1 MVASVLILTARR
13 RTQKVNDAGGKAKPT
28 SLKSRENGFAI
39 PAIGI
44 AKCTLKDSESHRG
57 RQQLAPIPNVGPT
70 PKQSVNYVHAR
81 LNGMKPLGVRR
92 SVLLVTSVSSLQA
105 NQSGCCFVST
115 QIASPRLFVNYSH
128 AHLS

>member
-44 AKCTLKDSESHRG
+44 AKSTLKNSESHGG
-57 RQQLAPIPNVGPT
+57 RQQLAPIPNVGLT
-70 PKQSVNYVHAR
+70 PKRSVNYVHAR
-81 LNGMKPLGVRR
+81 LNGTKPSQIRS
-92 SVLLVTSVSSLQA
+92 SVLLVTAVSSLQA
-105 NQSGCCFVST
+105 NQWGCSSVLAPNANAQQFV
-115 QIASPRLFVNYSH
+115 
-128 AHLS
+128 